1 MKKFLFAFA
10 MLAMVAGFTSCGDD
24 NNNGN
29 NKGEDITTTQTL
41 AMSAKTRINSVLV
54 YDCDFTATLTA
65 KYADKTATLALN
77 NVKFAEKMPA
87 VNFVIEGIKFT
98 QEGSVFTFEASS
110 VKATGGYTVGG
121 LKGKIDTE
129 NKVYNI
135 SFYVDA
141 TYEVLLTSPY
151 NCSDNLPSGSDNQK
165 SYAFKQSTEG
175 AQKKLRFAMKNMKF
189 VEAMPIIKEIA
200 VYFNDGDGSTI
211 TNTATGYTFESA
223 SITPYFKYKDGATEI
238 PMDSRQMTNVK
249 GTVDL
254 VNRKFTIDFDCFGM
268 HYTDAGSLYL

>member
-1 MKKFLFAFA
+1 MKKILFAFA

-24 NNNGN
+24 NNGN
-29 NKGEDITTTQTL
+29 NKGEDMTTTQTL

-54 YDCDFTATLTA
+54 YDCDFTATFTA
-65 KYADKTATLALN
+65 KYAEKTATLALN

-98 QEGSVFTFEASS
+98 QEDSVFTFEASS
-110 VKATGGYTVGG
+110 VKATGGRTVGG
-121 LKGKIDTE
+121 LKGKIDTK

-135 SFYVDA
+135 SFCVDA

-165 SYAFKQSTEG
+165 SFAFKQSTEG

>member
-1 MKKFLFAFA
+1 MKKILFAFA

-24 NNNGN
+24 NNGN
-29 NKGEDITTTQTL
+29 NKGEDMTTTQTL
-41 AMSAKTRINSVLV
+41 AMSAKTRINSVLI
-54 YDCDFTATLTA
+54 YDCDFTATFTA

-98 QEGSVFTFEASS
+98 QEDSVFTLKASS
-110 VKATGGYTVGG
+110 VKATGGRTVGG
-121 LKGKIDTE
+121 LKGKIDTK

-135 SFYVDA
+135 SFCVDA

-165 SYAFKQSTEG
+165 SFAFKQSTEG

-254 VNRKFTIDFDCFGM
+254 VNRKFTIDFDCMGI
-268 HYTDAGSLYL
+268 HYPDAGSLYL

>member
-1 MKKFLFAFA
+1 MKKILFAFA

-24 NNNGN
+24 NNGN
-29 NKGEDITTTQTL
+29 NKGEDMTTTQTL
-41 AMSAKTRINSVLV
+41 AMSAKTRINSVLI
-54 YDCDFTATLTA
+54 YDCDFTATFTA

-98 QEGSVFTFEASS
+98 QEDSVFTLEASS

-121 LKGKIDTE
+121 LKGKIDTK

-141 TYEVLLTSPY
+141 TREVLLTSPY

-165 SYAFKQSTEG
+165 SFAFKQSTEG

-254 VNRKFTIDFDCFGM
+254 VNRKFTIDFDCMGI
-268 HYTDAGSLYL
+268 HWQDKGSLYL

>member
-1 MKKFLFAFA
+1 

-24 NNNGN
+24 NNGN
-29 NKGEDITTTQTL
+29 NKGEDMTTTQTL
-41 AMSAKTRINSVLV
+41 AMSAKTRINSVLI
-54 YDCDFTATLTA
+54 YDCDFTATFTA

-87 VNFVIEGIKFT
+87 VDFVIDGIKFT

-129 NKVYNI
+129 NNVYNI
-135 SFYVDA
+135 TFYVDA

-165 SYAFKQSTEG
+165 SFAFKQSTEG
-175 AQKKLRFAMKNMKF
+175 AQKKLRFSIMNVKF
-189 VEAMPIIKEIA
+189 SDKMPFPLKEMA
-200 VYFNDGDGSTI
+200 VYFNDGDGCTI
-211 TNTATGYTFESA
+211 TNTATGYTFECA
-223 SITPYFKYKDGATEI
+223 QVIPYYKTGTTEI
-238 PMDSRQMTNVK
+238 PGGEKFTMTNVK

-254 VNRKFTIDFDCFGM
+254 VNRKFTIDFDCMGI
-268 HYTDAGSLYL
+268 HWQDKGSLYL

>member
-1 MKKFLFAFA
+1 MIKKFLFAFA

-24 NNNGN
+24 NNGN
-29 NKGEDITTTQTL
+29 NKGEDMTTTQTF

-54 YDCDFTATLTA
+54 YDCDFTAKFTA

-77 NVKFAEKMPA
+77 NVKFADKMPA
-87 VNFVIEGIKFT
+87 VDFVIEGIKFT

-129 NKVYNI
+129 NNVYDI
-135 SFYVDA
+135 TFYVDA

-151 NCSDNLPSGSDNQK
+151 NCSDNLPTGSDNQK
-165 SYAFKQSTEG
+165 SFAFQQSTEG
-175 AQKKLRFAMKNMKF
+175 AQKKLRFAMMNMKF

-254 VNRKFTIDFDCFGM
+254 VNRKFTIDFYCMGL

>member
-1 MKKFLFAFA
+1 
-10 MLAMVAGFTSCGDD
+10 
-24 NNNGN
+24 
-29 NKGEDITTTQTL
+29 
-41 AMSAKTRINSVLV
+41 
-54 YDCDFTATLTA
+54 
-65 KYADKTATLALN
+65 
-77 NVKFAEKMPA
+77 MPA

-98 QEGSVFTFEASS
+98 QEDSVFTLEASS
-110 VKATGGYTVGG
+110 VKATGGHTVGG
-121 LKGKIDTE
+121 LKGKIDTK

-141 TYEVLLTSPY
+141 TREVLLTSPY
-151 NCSDNLPSGSDNQK
+151 NCSDNLPSGTDTQK

-175 AQKKLRFAMKNMKF
+175 AQKKLRFSIMNVKF
-189 VEAMPIIKEIA
+189 SDKMPFPLKEMA

-223 SITPYFKYKDGATEI
+223 SITPYYKAGTTEI

-254 VNRKFTIDFDCFGM
+254 VNRKFTIDFDCFGEQ
-268 HYTDAGSLYL
+268 YSDKGSLYL

>member
-1 MKKFLFAFA
+1 MKKILFAFA

-24 NNNGN
+24 NNGN
-29 NKGEDITTTQTL
+29 NKGEDMTTTQTL
-41 AMSAKTRINSVLV
+41 AMSAKTRINSVLI
-54 YDCDFTATLTA
+54 YDCDFTATFTA

-98 QEGSVFTFEASS
+98 QEDSVFTLEASS

-121 LKGKIDTE
+121 LKGKIDTK

-135 SFYVDA
+135 SFYVDT

-165 SYAFKQSTEG
+165 SFAFKQSTEG

-254 VNRKFTIDFDCFGM
+254 VNRKFTIDFDCMGI
-268 HYTDAGSLYL
+268 HWQDKGSLYL

>member
-1 MKKFLFAFA
+1 MKKILFAFA

-24 NNNGN
+24 NNGN
-29 NKGEDITTTQTL
+29 NKGEDMTTTQTF
-41 AMSAKTRINSVLV
+41 AMSAKTRIKSVLI
-54 YDCDFTATLTA
+54 YDCDFTATFTA

-98 QEGSVFTFEASS
+98 QEDSVFTLKASS

-121 LKGKIDTE
+121 LKGKIDTK

-141 TYEVLLTSPY
+141 TREVLLTSPY
-151 NCSDNLPSGSDNQK
+151 NCSDNLPSGTDTQK

-254 VNRKFTIDFDCFGM
+254 VNRKFTIDFDCMGI
-268 HYTDAGSLYL
+268 HWQDKGSLYL

>member
-1 MKKFLFAFA
+1 MKKILFAFA

-24 NNNGN
+24 NNGN
-29 NKGEDITTTQTL
+29 NKGEDMTTTQTL
-41 AMSAKTRINSVLV
+41 AMSAKTRSNSVLV
-54 YDCDFTATLTA
+54 YDCDFTATFTA

-98 QEGSVFTFEASS
+98 QEDSVFTLKASS
-110 VKATGGYTVGG
+110 VKATGGRTVGG
-121 LKGKIDTE
+121 LKGKIDTK

-135 SFYVDA
+135 SFCVDA

-165 SYAFKQSTEG
+165 SFAFKQSTEG

-200 VYFNDGDGSTI
+200 IYFNDGDGSTI

-254 VNRKFTIDFDCFGM
+254 VNRKFTIDFDCFGL
-268 HYTDAGSLYL
+268 HYSDKGSLYL

>member
-1 MKKFLFAFA
+1 MKKILFAFA

-24 NNNGN
+24 NNGN
-29 NKGEDITTTQTL
+29 NKGEDMTTTQTF

-54 YDCDFTATLTA
+54 YDCDFTATFTA

-129 NKVYNI
+129 NNVYNI
-135 SFYVDA
+135 TFYVDDA

-165 SYAFKQSTEG
+165 SFAFKQSTEG

-254 VNRKFTIDFDCFGM
+254 VNRKFTIDFDCMGI
-268 HYTDAGSLYL
+268 HWKDKGSLYL

>member
-1 MKKFLFAFA
+1 MKKILFAFA

-24 NNNGN
+24 NNGN
-29 NKGEDITTTQTL
+29 NKGEDMTTTQTF

-98 QEGSVFTFEASS
+98 QEDSVFTFEASS
-110 VKATGGYTVGG
+110 VKASGGYTVGG
-121 LKGKIDTE
+121 LKGKIDTK
-129 NKVYNI
+129 NKVYNV

-151 NCSDNLPSGSDNQK
+151 NCSDNLPSGTDTQK
-165 SYAFKQSTEG
+165 SYAFQQSTEG
-175 AQKKLRFAMKNMKF
+175 AQKKLRFAMMNMKF

-200 VYFNDGDGSTI
+200 VYFNDEDGSTI

-238 PMDSRQMTNVK
+238 PMDSRKMTNVK

-254 VNRKFTIDFDCFGM
+254 VNRKFTIDFYCFGL
-268 HYTDAGSLYL
+268 HYSDKGSLYL

>member
-1 MKKFLFAFA
+1 MKKILFAFA

-24 NNNGN
+24 NNGN
-29 NKGEDITTTQTL
+29 NKGEDMTTTQTL

-54 YDCDFTATLTA
+54 YDCDFTATFTA

-110 VKATGGYTVGG
+110 VKATGGRTVGG
-121 LKGKIDTE
+121 LKGKIDTK

-135 SFYVDA
+135 SFCVDA

-165 SYAFKQSTEG
+165 SFAFKQSTEG

-254 VNRKFTIDFDCFGM
+254 VNRKFTIDFDCMGI
-268 HYTDAGSLYL
+268 HWQDKGSLYL

>member
-1 MKKFLFAFA
+1 MKKILFAFA

-24 NNNGN
+24 NNGN
-29 NKGEDITTTQTL
+29 NKGEDMTTTQFL
-41 AMSAKTRINSVLV
+41 AMSAKTRINSVLI
-54 YDCDFTATLTA
+54 YDCDFTAKFTA
-65 KYADKTATLALN
+65 KYADKTATLVLN

-87 VNFVIEGIKFT
+87 VDFVIEGIKFT
-98 QEGSVFTFEASS
+98 QEGSVFTLEASS

-129 NKVYNI
+129 NNVYDI
-135 SFYVDA
+135 TFYVDA

-151 NCSDNLPSGSDNQK
+151 NCSDNLPTGSDNQK
-165 SYAFKQSTEG
+165 SFAFQQSTEG
-175 AQKKLRFAMKNMKF
+175 AQKKLRFAMMNMKF

-254 VNRKFTIDFDCFGM
+254 VNRKFTIDFYCMGL

>member
-1 MKKFLFAFA
+1 MMKKILFAFA

-24 NNNGN
+24 NNGN
-29 NKGEDITTTQTL
+29 NKGEDMTTTQTL

-98 QEGSVFTFEASS
+98 QEDSVFTLKASS
-110 VKATGGYTVGG
+110 VKATGGRTVGG
-121 LKGKIDTE
+121 LKGKIDTK

-135 SFYVDA
+135 SFCVDA

-165 SYAFKQSTEG
+165 SFAFQQSTEG
-175 AQKKLRFAMKNMKF
+175 AQKKLRFAMMNMKF

-200 VYFNDGDGSTI
+200 VYFNDEDGSTI

>member
-1 MKKFLFAFA
+1 MKKILFAFA

-24 NNNGN
+24 NGN
-29 NKGEDITTTQTL
+29 NKGEDMTTTQTL
-41 AMSAKTRINSVLV
+41 AMSAKTRINSVLI
-54 YDCDFTATLTA
+54 YDCDFTATFTA

-110 VKATGGYTVGG
+110 VKASGGYTVGG

-129 NKVYNI
+129 NNVYNI
-135 SFYVDA
+135 TFYVDA
-141 TYEVLLTSPY
+141 IYEVLLTSPY

-254 VNRKFTIDFDCFGM
+254 VNRKFTIDFDCFGL
-268 HYTDAGSLYL
+268 HYSDKGSLYL

>member
-1 MKKFLFAFA
+1 MKKILFAFA

-24 NNNGN
+24 NNGN
-29 NKGEDITTTQTL
+29 NKGEDMTTTQTL
-41 AMSAKTRINSVLV
+41 AMSAKTRIKSVLV
-54 YDCDFTATLTA
+54 YDCDFTATFTA

-87 VNFVIEGIKFT
+87 VDFVIDGIKFT
-98 QEGSVFTFEASS
+98 QEGSVFTLEASS
-110 VKATGGYTVGG
+110 VKASGGYTVGG
-121 LKGKIDTE
+121 LKGKIDTK

-135 SFYVDA
+135 SFCVDA

-165 SYAFKQSTEG
+165 SFAFKQSTEG

-223 SITPYFKYKDGATEI
+223 SITPCFKYNDGATEI
-238 PMDSRQMTNVK
+238 PMDSRKMTNVK

>member
-1 MKKFLFAFA
+1 

-24 NNNGN
+24 NNGN
-29 NKGEDITTTQTL
+29 NKGEDMTTTQTL
-41 AMSAKTRINSVLV
+41 AMSAKTRINSVLI
-54 YDCDFTATLTA
+54 YDCDFTATFTA

-121 LKGKIDTE
+121 LKGKIDTK

-141 TYEVLLTSPY
+141 TREVLLTSPY

-165 SYAFKQSTEG
+165 SFAFKQSTDG

-254 VNRKFTIDFDCFGM
+254 VNRKFTIDFDCMGI
-268 HYTDAGSLYL
+268 HWQDKGSLYL

>member
-1 MKKFLFAFA
+1 MMKKILFAFA

-24 NNNGN
+24 NNGN
-29 NKGEDITTTQTL
+29 NKGEDMTTTQTL
-41 AMSAKTRINSVLV
+41 AMSAKTRIKSVLV
-54 YDCDFTATLTA
+54 YDCDFTATFTA

-98 QEGSVFTFEASS
+98 QEDSVFTLKASS
-110 VKATGGYTVGG
+110 VKATGGRTVGG
-121 LKGKIDTE
+121 LKGKIDTK

-135 SFYVDA
+135 SFCVDA

-151 NCSDNLPSGSDNQK
+151 NCSDNLPSGTDTQK

>member
-1 MKKFLFAFA
+1 

-24 NNNGN
+24 NNGN
-29 NKGEDITTTQTL
+29 NKGEDMTTTQTL
-41 AMSAKTRINSVLV
+41 AMSAKTRINSVLI
-54 YDCDFTATLTA
+54 YDCDFTATFTA

-129 NKVYNI
+129 NNVYNI
-135 SFYVDA
+135 TFYVDA

-165 SYAFKQSTEG
+165 SFAFKQSTEG

-223 SITPYFKYKDGATEI
+223 SITPYFNYKPGAPEI
-238 PMDSRQMTNVK
+238 PMDSRKMTNVK

-254 VNRKFTIDFDCFGM
+254 VNRKFTIDFDCMGT
-268 HYTDAGSLYL
+268 HYPDAGSLYL

>member
-10 MLAMVAGFTSCGDD
+10 MLALVAGFTSCGDD
-24 NNNGN
+24 NNGN
-29 NKGEDITTTQTL
+29 NKGEDMTTTQTF

-54 YDCDFTATLTA
+54 YDCDFTATFTA

-87 VNFVIEGIKFT
+87 VDFVIEGIKFT
-98 QEGSVFTFEASS
+98 QEGSVFTLEASS
-110 VKATGGYTVGG
+110 VKASGGYTVAG
-121 LKGKIDTE
+121 LKGKIDTK

-135 SFYVDA
+135 SFCVDA
-141 TYEVLLTSPY
+141 TREVLLTSPY
-151 NCSDNLPSGSDNQK
+151 NCSDNLPSGTDTQK
-165 SYAFKQSTEG
+165 SYAFQQSTEG
-175 AQKKLRFAMKNMKF
+175 AQKKLRFAMMNMKF

-238 PMDSRQMTNVK
+238 PMDSRKMTNVK

-254 VNRKFTIDFDCFGM
+254 VNRKFTIDFDCFGT

>member
-1 MKKFLFAFA
+1 

-24 NNNGN
+24 NNGN
-29 NKGEDITTTQTL
+29 NKGEDMTTTQTF
-41 AMSAKTRINSVLV
+41 AMSAKTRINSVLI
-54 YDCDFTATLTA
+54 YDCDFTATFTA

-87 VNFVIEGIKFT
+87 VNFVIDGIKFT

-129 NKVYNI
+129 NNVYNI
-135 SFYVDA
+135 TFYVDA

-165 SYAFKQSTEG
+165 SFAFKQSTEG

-254 VNRKFTIDFDCFGM
+254 VNRKFTIDFDCMGI
-268 HYTDAGSLYL
+268 HWKDKGSLYL

>member
-1 MKKFLFAFA
+1 

-24 NNNGN
+24 NNGN
-29 NKGEDITTTQTL
+29 NKGEDMTTTQTL

-54 YDCDFTATLTA
+54 YDCDFTAKFTA

-87 VNFVIEGIKFT
+87 VDFVIEGIKFT
-98 QEGSVFTFEASS
+98 QEGSVFTLEASS
-110 VKATGGYTVGG
+110 VKASGGYTVAG
-121 LKGKIDTE
+121 LKGKIDTK

-135 SFYVDA
+135 SFYVNA

-151 NCSDNLPSGSDNQK
+151 NCSDNLPTGSDNQK
-165 SYAFKQSTEG
+165 SFAFQQSTEG
-175 AQKKLRFAMKNMKF
+175 AQKKLRFAMMNMKF

-254 VNRKFTIDFDCFGM
+254 VNRKFTIDFYCMGL

>member
-1 MKKFLFAFA
+1 MKKILFAFA

-24 NNNGN
+24 NNGN
-29 NKGEDITTTQTL
+29 NKGEDMTTTQTF

-98 QEGSVFTFEASS
+98 QEDSVFTLEASS
-110 VKATGGYTVGG
+110 VKASGGYTVGG
-121 LKGKIDTE
+121 LKGKIDTK

-165 SYAFKQSTEG
+165 SFAFQQSTEG
-175 AQKKLRFAMKNMKF
+175 ARKKLRFAMMNMKF

-238 PMDSRQMTNVK
+238 PMDSRKMTNVK

>member
-1 MKKFLFAFA
+1 MMKKILFAFA

-24 NNNGN
+24 NNGN
-29 NKGEDITTTQTL
+29 NKGEDMTTTQTL
-41 AMSAKTRINSVLV
+41 AMSAKTRINSVLI
-54 YDCDFTATLTA
+54 YDCDFTATFTA

-98 QEGSVFTFEASS
+98 QEDSVFTLKASS
-110 VKATGGYTVGG
+110 VKATGGRTVGG
-121 LKGKIDTE
+121 LKGKIDTK

-135 SFYVDA
+135 SFCVDA

-151 NCSDNLPSGSDNQK
+151 NCSDNLPSGSDKQK
-165 SYAFKQSTEG
+165 SFAFKQSTEG

-189 VEAMPIIKEIA
+189 VEAMPTLNEIA

-211 TNTATGYTFESA
+211 TNTATGYTFESE
-223 SITPYFKYKDGATEI
+223 SITPYYKAGTTEI

-254 VNRKFTIDFDCFGM
+254 VNRKFTIDFDCMGI
-268 HYTDAGSLYL
+268 HWKDKGSLYL

>member
-1 MKKFLFAFA
+1 MKKILFAFA

-29 NKGEDITTTQTL
+29 NKGEDMTTTQFL
-41 AMSAKTRINSVLV
+41 AMSAKTRINSVLI

-98 QEGSVFTFEASS
+98 QEDSVFTLEASS
-110 VKATGGYTVGG
+110 VKASGGYTVGG
-121 LKGKIDTE
+121 LKGKIDTK

-151 NCSDNLPSGSDNQK
+151 NCSDNLPSGTDTQK

-175 AQKKLRFAMKNMKF
+175 AQKKLRFAMMNMKF

-200 VYFNDGDGSTI
+200 VYFNDEDGSTI

-238 PMDSRQMTNVK
+238 PMDSRKMTNVK

>member
-1 MKKFLFAFA
+1 MKTILFAFA

-24 NNNGN
+24 NNGN
-29 NKGEDITTTQTL
+29 NKGEDMTTTQTL
-41 AMSAKTRINSVLV
+41 AMSAKTRIKSVLV
-54 YDCDFTATLTA
+54 YDCDFTATFTA

-87 VNFVIEGIKFT
+87 VDFVIEGIKFT
-98 QEGSVFTFEASS
+98 QEDSVFTLKASS

-121 LKGKIDTE
+121 LKGKIDTK

-141 TYEVLLTSPY
+141 TREVLLTSPY

-175 AQKKLRFAMKNMKF
+175 AQKKLRFAMKYMKF

-254 VNRKFTIDFDCFGM
+254 VNRKFTIDFDCMGI
-268 HYTDAGSLYL
+268 HWKDKGSLYL

>member
-1 MKKFLFAFA
+1 

-24 NNNGN
+24 NNGN
-29 NKGEDITTTQTL
+29 NKGEDMTTTQTL
-41 AMSAKTRINSVLV
+41 AMSAKTRINSVLI
-54 YDCDFTATLTA
+54 YDCDFTATFTA

-129 NKVYNI
+129 NNVYNI
-135 SFYVDA
+135 TFYVDDA

-151 NCSDNLPSGSDNQK
+151 NCSDNLPSGSDKQK
-165 SYAFKQSTEG
+165 SFAFKQSTDG

-211 TNTATGYTFESA
+211 TNTATGYTFESE
-223 SITPYFKYKDGATEI
+223 SITPYYKAGTTEI
-238 PMDSRQMTNVK
+238 PGGEKFTMTNVK

>member
-1 MKKFLFAFA
+1 MKKILFAFA

-24 NNNGN
+24 NNGN
-29 NKGEDITTTQTL
+29 NKGEDMTTTQTL

-54 YDCDFTATLTA
+54 YDCDFTATFTA
-65 KYADKTATLALN
+65 KYAEKTATLALN

-98 QEGSVFTFEASS
+98 QEDSVFTFEASS
-110 VKATGGYTVGG
+110 VKATGGRTVGG
-121 LKGKIDTE
+121 LKGKIDTK

-135 SFYVDA
+135 SFCVDA
-141 TYEVLLTSPY
+141 TYEVLLTIPY

-165 SYAFKQSTEG
+165 SFAFKQSTEG

-254 VNRKFTIDFDCFGM
+254 VNRKFTIDFDCFGL
-268 HYTDAGSLYL
+268 HYSDKGSLYL

>member
-1 MKKFLFAFA
+1 MKKILFAFA

-24 NNNGN
+24 NNGN
-29 NKGEDITTTQTL
+29 NKGEDMTTTQTF

-98 QEGSVFTFEASS
+98 QEDSVFTFEASS
-110 VKATGGYTVGG
+110 VKASGGYTVGG
-121 LKGKIDTE
+121 LKGKIDTK

-141 TYEVLLTSPY
+141 TREVLLTSPY
-151 NCSDNLPSGSDNQK
+151 NCSENLPSGTDTQK

-175 AQKKLRFAMKNMKF
+175 AQKKLRLAMMNMKF

-200 VYFNDGDGSTI
+200 VYFNDEDGSTI

-238 PMDSRQMTNVK
+238 PMDSRKMTNVK

-268 HYTDAGSLYL
+268 HYSDAGSLYL

>member
-1 MKKFLFAFA
+1 MKKILFAFA

-24 NNNGN
+24 NNGN
-29 NKGEDITTTQTL
+29 NKGEDMTTTQTL
-41 AMSAKTRINSVLV
+41 AMSAKTRINSVLI
-54 YDCDFTATLTA
+54 YDCDFTATFTA

-121 LKGKIDTE
+121 LKGKIDTK

-135 SFYVDA
+135 SFCVDA

-151 NCSDNLPSGSDNQK
+151 NCSDNLPSGSDKQK
-165 SYAFKQSTEG
+165 SFAFKQSTDG

>member
-1 MKKFLFAFA
+1 

-24 NNNGN
+24 NNGN
-29 NKGEDITTTQTL
+29 NKGEDMTTTQTL
-41 AMSAKTRINSVLV
+41 AMSAKTRINSVLI
-54 YDCDFTATLTA
+54 YDCDFTATFTA

-98 QEGSVFTFEASS
+98 QEGSVFTLEASS
-110 VKATGGYTVGG
+110 VKATGGRTVGG
-121 LKGKIDTE
+121 LKGKIDTK

-135 SFYVDA
+135 SFCVDA

-151 NCSDNLPSGSDNQK
+151 NCSDNLPSGTDTQK

-254 VNRKFTIDFDCFGM
+254 VNRKFTIDFDCMGI
-268 HYTDAGSLYL
+268 HWQDKGSLYL

>member
-1 MKKFLFAFA
+1 

-24 NNNGN
+24 NNGN
-29 NKGEDITTTQTL
+29 NKGEDMTTTQTL
-41 AMSAKTRINSVLV
+41 AMSAKTRIKSVLI
-54 YDCDFTATLTA
+54 YDCDFTATFTA

-129 NKVYNI
+129 NNVYNI
-135 SFYVDA
+135 TFYVDA

-151 NCSDNLPSGSDNQK
+151 NCSDNLPSGTDTQK
-165 SYAFKQSTEG
+165 SYAFQQSTEG
-175 AQKKLRFAMKNMKF
+175 AQKKLRFSIMNVKF
-189 VEAMPIIKEIA
+189 SDKMPFPLKEMA

-254 VNRKFTIDFDCFGM
+254 VNRKFTIDFDCMGI
-268 HYTDAGSLYL
+268 HWQDKGSLYL

>member
-1 MKKFLFAFA
+1 

-24 NNNGN
+24 NNGN
-29 NKGEDITTTQTL
+29 NKGEDMTTTQTF
-41 AMSAKTRINSVLV
+41 AMSAKTRSNSVLV
-54 YDCDFTATLTA
+54 YDCDFTATFTA

-98 QEGSVFTFEASS
+98 QEDSVFTLEASS
-110 VKATGGYTVGG
+110 VKASGGYTVGG
-121 LKGKIDTE
+121 LKGKIDTK

-135 SFYVDA
+135 SFCVD

-151 NCSDNLPSGSDNQK
+151 NCSDNLPSGTNTQK

-175 AQKKLRFAMKNMKF
+175 AQKKLRFSIMNVKF
-189 VEAMPIIKEIA
+189 SDKMPSPLQEMA

-223 SITPYFKYKDGATEI
+223 SITPYNKAGTTEI

-254 VNRKFTIDFDCFGM
+254 VNRKFTIDFDCMGLNWK
-268 HYTDAGSLYL
+268 DKGSLYL

>member
-1 MKKFLFAFA
+1 

-24 NNNGN
+24 NNGN
-29 NKGEDITTTQTL
+29 NKGEDMTTTQTF
-41 AMSAKTRINSVLV
+41 AMSAKTRSNSVLV
-54 YDCDFTATLTA
+54 YDCDFTATFTA

-98 QEGSVFTFEASS
+98 QEDSVFTLKASS
-110 VKATGGYTVGG
+110 VKASGGYTVGG
-121 LKGKIDTE
+121 LKGKIDTK

-135 SFYVDA
+135 SFCVD

-151 NCSDNLPSGSDNQK
+151 NCSDNLPSGTNTQK

-175 AQKKLRFAMKNMKF
+175 AQKKLRFSIMNVKF
-189 VEAMPIIKEIA
+189 SDKMPYPLQEMA

-223 SITPYFKYKDGATEI
+223 SITPYNKAGTTEI

-254 VNRKFTIDFDCFGM
+254 VNRKFTIDFDCMGLNWK
-268 HYTDAGSLYL
+268 DKGSLYL

>member
-1 MKKFLFAFA
+1 

-24 NNNGN
+24 NNGN
-29 NKGEDITTTQTL
+29 NKGEDMTTTQTL
-41 AMSAKTRINSVLV
+41 AMSAKTRINSVLI
-54 YDCDFTATLTA
+54 YDCDFTATFTA

-87 VNFVIEGIKFT
+87 VDFVIDGIKFT
-98 QEGSVFTFEASS
+98 QEGSVFTLEASS
-110 VKATGGYTVGG
+110 VKASGGYTVGG

-151 NCSDNLPSGSDNQK
+151 NCSDNLPSGSDKQK
-165 SYAFKQSTEG
+165 SFAFKQSTEG
-175 AQKKLRFAMKNMKF
+175 AQKKLRFSIMNVKF
-189 VEAMPIIKEIA
+189 SDKMPFPLKEMA
-200 VYFNDGDGSTI
+200 VYFNDGDGCTI

-223 SITPYFKYKDGATEI
+223 SITPYNKAGTTEI
-238 PMDSRQMTNVK
+238 PMDSRKMTNVK

-254 VNRKFTIDFDCFGM
+254 VNRKFTIDFDCMGI
-268 HYTDAGSLYL
+268 HWQDAGSLYL

>member
-1 MKKFLFAFA
+1 

-24 NNNGN
+24 NNGN
-29 NKGEDITTTQTL
+29 NKGEDMTTTQTF
-41 AMSAKTRINSVLV
+41 AMSAKTRIKSVLV
-54 YDCDFTATLTA
+54 YDCDFTATFTA

-87 VNFVIEGIKFT
+87 VDFVIDGIKFT

-129 NKVYNI
+129 NNVYNI
-135 SFYVDA
+135 TFYVDA

-151 NCSDNLPSGSDNQK
+151 NCSDNLPSGSDKQK
-165 SYAFKQSTEG
+165 SFAFKQSTDG

-254 VNRKFTIDFDCFGM
+254 VNRKFTIDFDCMGI
-268 HYTDAGSLYL
+268 HWQDKGSLYL